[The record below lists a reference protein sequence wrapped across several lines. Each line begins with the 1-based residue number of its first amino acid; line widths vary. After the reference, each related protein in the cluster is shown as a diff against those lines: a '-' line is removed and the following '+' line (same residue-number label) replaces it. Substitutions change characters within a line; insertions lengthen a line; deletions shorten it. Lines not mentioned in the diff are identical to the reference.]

1 MNNIETRN
9 LTQPDLNGAHPPLA
23 REREWKAEKAAQ
35 KNVKLLFDAVK
46 LLPQKAT

>member
-1 MNNIETRN
+1 VEILFFAFEKK
-9 LTQPDLNGAHPPLA
+9 DW
-23 REREWKAEKAAQ
+23 ERKAEKAAQ